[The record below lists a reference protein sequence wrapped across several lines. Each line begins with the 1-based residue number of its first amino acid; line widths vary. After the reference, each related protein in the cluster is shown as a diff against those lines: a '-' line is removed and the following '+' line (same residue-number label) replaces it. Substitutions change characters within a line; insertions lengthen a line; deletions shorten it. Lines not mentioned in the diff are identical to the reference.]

1 MPCSTDR
8 WSLAVLTLSVFAS
21 ALAETRPEAASGG
34 RLTIHLTA
42 PPAPGDCAPAAA
54 GAWLKAV
61 ALGDVLAADADIERY
76 RSDDHA
82 LEFTTAATTRLFT
95 NAATYD
101 REEVGVVPAGAFFS
115 AAGRGFVVTLDGK
128 RLVGGMVTPLDR
140 MREPTPCVQLYFLP
154 PLTSGGRL
162 QVSIGRPKAIR
173 FACRTLGVTR
183 LASDRLR
190 TAVKG
195 LPNWRTGCCGLAT
208 RRPMAFISPSKFR
221 MGLLLKA

>member
-128 RLVGGMVTPLDR
+128 RLVGGMVTTLDR

-162 QVSIGRPKAIR
+162 QVSIGRARSEEELGDEPWKVMIEDGIDRVFEARVPKA
-173 FACRTLGVTR
+173 
-183 LASDRLR
+183 LADY
-190 TAVKG
+190 
-195 LPNWRTGCCGLAT
+195 LAT
-208 RRPMAFISPSKFR
+208 TRKSAPKR
-221 MGLLLKA
+221 